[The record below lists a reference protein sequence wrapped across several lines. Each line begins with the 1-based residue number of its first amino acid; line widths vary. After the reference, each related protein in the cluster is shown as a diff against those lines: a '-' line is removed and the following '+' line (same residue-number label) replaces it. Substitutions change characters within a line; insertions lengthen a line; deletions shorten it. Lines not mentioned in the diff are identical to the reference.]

1 MRHMAQRAVVAAAFV
16 ALAVL
21 PAHAQRGTGGG
32 GGGAAGGRGGGGR
45 GRAPMK
51 VMALTTTAFTD
62 GARIPEKYAQ
72 PGHEVSPPLA
82 WSGVPDSTASFVLIV
97 HDVDA
102 AVGNGTDDLLQWMVW
117 NIPASATSLA
127 EHIPQGAD
135 LPDGSRQIS
144 VTGPYYRAP
153 AAPNSGPVNHYVFE
167 LYALD
172 VMLDVPAVG
181 AQPAATRAAVVAAMA
196 GHIRGKGTLV
206 GLYQRTP

>member
-1 MRHMAQRAVVAAAFV
+1 MKHLAQRTIVATALI
-16 ALAVL
+16 ALATL
-21 PAHAQRGTGGG
+21 PAHAQRGTGG

-51 VMALTTTAFTD
+51 VMTLTTTAFAD
-62 GARIPEKYAQ
+62 GARIPEKFAQ

-82 WSGVPDSTASFVLIV
+82 WSGAPDSTVSFVLIV
-97 HDVDA
+97 HDVDT

-127 EHIPQGAD
+127 EHIPEGGD

-181 AQPAATRAAVVAAMA
+181 APPAATRAAVTAAMA
-196 GHIRGKGTLV
+196 GHVRGKGTLV
-206 GLYQRTP
+206 GLYQRAP